1 MKRALIL
8 LLVALAHAT
17 LTYFL
22 SFRITTNS
30 VRRMASVD
38 NELAWLAAE
47 FQLTPEQTKR
57 VAAMHAEYEPLCTA
71 MCRKIAEN
79 NARLDRLIAE
89 QRGITTEMEGLLRES
104 ADIQIECR
112 KEMLKHIYA
121 VADVMSPEQRARYV
135 GLLKMQ
141 VLQPGTPYAAKVALH
156 THD

>member
-1 MKRALIL
+1 MKRALVIL
-8 LLVALAHAT
+8 LAALVLGALAC
-17 LTYFL
+17 FL
-22 SFRITTNS
+22 SFCIATS
-30 VRRMASVD
+30 PVRKMASVD

-47 FQLTPEQTKR
+47 FQLSPEQTKR
-57 VAAMHAEYEPLCTA
+57 IAAMHAEYEPVCTE
-71 MCRKIAEN
+71 MCRRIAEN

-89 QRGITTEMEGLLRES
+89 NRGITTDMEGLLRES
-104 ADIQIECR
+104 AEIQIECR

-121 VADVMSPEQRARYV
+121 VAAVMSPEQRARYV